1 MARSIKVG
9 NIEITSITDGGAA
22 MPPGDFFP
30 GKDFAPYKEFLDADG
45 NQPLR
50 LGSFLIRDGSRTI
63 LVDTGLGERD
73 NMFGMKGDIGGCLAG
88 VGVTRDQ
95 IDTVLT
101 THMHFDHIGG
111 HTVINEGKD
120 VCAFPNATFPIR
132 ETEWQYWTQPEVMA
146 ENPSIGS
153 CALPLAEQGRL
164 QLVAANHA
172 ITPSITYI
180 DTPGHTPGHVSVL
193 VMSQGKGALI
203 IGDVSH
209 SPMQIPNPS
218 WSMPF
223 DTDGDQAAKTRAAV
237 FDRIIQ
243 EGLTLCAGHY
253 AAGEGIGT
261 IVEVDGKRTW
271 RGV

>member
-1 MARSIKVG
+1 MARSITVG
-9 NIEITSITDGGAA
+9 NIEIISITDGGAA
-22 MPPGDFFP
+22 MPPVDFF
-30 GKDFAPYKEFLDADG
+30 GNQDFSPYQDFLDADG

-50 LGSFLIRDGSRTI
+50 LGSFLIRDGSSTI

-73 NMFGMKGDIGGCLAG
+73 NMFGMKGDILGKLAE
-88 VGVTRDQ
+88 VGVKPDE

-111 HTVINEGKD
+111 HTLSQGGKD
-120 VCAFPNATFPIR
+120 VPAFPKASYPIR
-132 ETEWQYWTQPEVMA
+132 DSEWQYWTQPEVMA
-146 ENPSIGS
+146 ENPSVGS
-153 CALPLAEQGRL
+153 CAIPLADEGRL
-164 QLVAANHA
+164 KLVGSAHN
-172 ITPSITYI
+172 ITSNVSYV

-223 DTDGDQAAKTRAAV
+223 DVDGDLAAKTRAAV
-237 FDRIIQ
+237 FDRIVQ

-261 IVEVDGKRTW
+261 IVEVEGKRTW